1 MSRHI
6 ALLPVTLGALL
17 ATQLVAAGAIP
28 RDAAII
34 TVTETSTH
42 TAYVTAQVTSMPY
55 TKTTYNSE
63 ASSASVAAPGV
74 NPINGLPAVPAV
86 STSTRPSTYSPSNG
100 SQTPVIIVP
109 TQQSSAT
116 LTPVPYGT
124 YTPSGWITTSTSAPS
139 SQHSSSSSSDST
151 SFSRTPLGP
160 VPTSTHLQSSSTSI
174 FRTPLGPVPTSNR
187 PSSGSASS
195 TSGSSDG
202 MISNSGSGG
211 EGMIGA
217 KRS

>member
-1 MSRHI
+1 MSSHI

-17 ATQLVAAGAIP
+17 ATHLVAAGVIP

-55 TKTTYNSE
+55 IKTTYSSE
-63 ASSASVAAPGV
+63 ASSASVAAPDV

-86 STSTRPSTYSPSNG
+86 STSIRPSTYSPSNG

-109 TQQSSAT
+109 TQQSSAS

-124 YTPSGWITTSTSAPS
+124 YTPFGWITTSTSTPS
-139 SQHSSSSSSDST
+139 SPHTSSSASDST
-151 SFSRTPLGP
+151 NFSRTPLAPIPMLTLPQSSSTSHFRTPLGA
-160 VPTSTHLQSSSTSI
+160 VPTSTHPQTS
-174 FRTPLGPVPTSNR
+174 
-187 PSSGSASS
+187 SASS
-195 TSGSSDG
+195 TSESSDG
-202 MISNSGSGG
+202 MISNSGSVG

-217 KRS
+217 RRY